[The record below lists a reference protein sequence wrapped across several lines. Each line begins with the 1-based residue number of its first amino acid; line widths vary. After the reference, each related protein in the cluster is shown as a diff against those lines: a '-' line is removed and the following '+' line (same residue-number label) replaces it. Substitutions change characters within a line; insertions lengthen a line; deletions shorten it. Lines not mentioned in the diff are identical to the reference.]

1 MGHITSRDACKNLEE
16 RINWFTQG
24 APQSETLYKILQV
37 LYTEAEAKW
46 VALLP
51 VRPFT
56 AKKAANIWNTSE
68 GKAEAFLEN
77 LCEKAL
83 LVDSFYKGVRQ
94 FVMPPPMA
102 GFIEFALMRTRGDI
116 DQKYLSELYYQY
128 MNVKKILLRIYFS
141 QQRRILAEFMCRN
154 RS

>member
-1 MGHITSRDACKNLEE
+1 MGHITSKDAYKNLEE

-24 APQSETLYKILQV
+24 APPSDSLYKILQV
-37 LYTEAEAKW
+37 LYTERDAKW

-56 AKKAANIWNTSE
+56 AKKAAKIWNTSE
-68 GKAEAFLEN
+68 GKAEAFLEH

-83 LVDSFYKGVRQ
+83 LVDSFYNGARQ

-128 MNVKKILLRIYFS
+128 MNVEEDFVKDLFFE
-141 QQRRILAEFMCRN
+141 QRRILDEFMCRS
-154 RS
+154 RF

>member
-1 MGHITSRDACKNLEE
+1 MGHITSKNAYKSLEE

-24 APQSETLYKILQV
+24 APASETFYKILQV
-37 LYTEAEAKW
+37 LFTEKEAR
-46 VALLP
+46 VMAMLP

-56 AKKAANIWNTSE
+56 IKRAARIWNTSE
-68 GKAEAFLEN
+68 AKAEKVLDH

-83 LVDSFYKGVRQ
+83 LVDSEHNGVRK

-116 DQKYLSELYYQY
+116 DQKYLSYINMAGFCCLIAL
-128 MNVKKILLRIYFS
+128 MLVVALSDVAKLV
-141 QQRRILAEFMCRN
+141 
-154 RS
+154 